1 MSNMNNYSF
10 PFPNPHL
17 LRPLGPFPAYSVG
30 EYWPTSVAVFPDV
43 VFAILFYDFE
53 TKL

>member
-1 MSNMNNYSF
+1 MSNMNNYLFLF
-10 PFPNPHL
+10 PSPHL
-17 LRPLGPFPAYSVG
+17 LRTLGPFPAYSVG
-30 EYWPTSVAVFPDV
+30 VYSPTSVAVFPDV